1 MKVNTVLS
9 GLLFLTVVVSSCSK
23 RIHRTQNKQRRQFI
37 EAGLSFVGTPYK
49 YGGLTREGI
58 DCSGLIFNSFQA
70 IQQDFPRVAAKQAE
84 VFPKI
89 AVEKCQEGDLVFF
102 RTTQKKINH
111 SGIIVDKKSKDEIYF
126 LHASTSK
133 GVRIDLL
140 QQPYWWKRLAWVT
153 RTTF

>member
-1 MKVNTVLS
+1 MKINTTVGVLF
-9 GLLFLTVVVSSCSK
+9 FLAFVVLSCSK
-23 RIHRTQNKQRRQFI
+23 RVQRTENKQRRQFI

-49 YGGLTREGI
+49 YGGTSKEGI
-58 DCSGLIFNSFQA
+58 DCSGLLFNSFQA
-70 IQQDFPRVAAKQAE
+70 VQRDFPRVAAKQAE

-89 AVEKCQEGDLVFF
+89 AVEKCQAGDLVFF
-102 RTTQKKINH
+102 RATQKKINH